1 MFKDELLKI
10 PDLDS
15 LVSVEREACL
25 ENFIVLF
32 LFLVS
37 RGGKVK
43 HSKLPLND
51 FAPISNILVMYKVSV
66 NGNKSFSVEGNTVD
80 GRQVLTDIIA
90 LEDRFFH
97 LLSDGKSYNIEVV
110 KADKTSKLVTL
121 KVNGNTYEVS
131 AKDKFDL
138 LMDQMGFSS
147 ADAGKIKELKAPM
160 PGLVIEIRVKAGDT
174 VKKGDPIIVLEAMK
188 MENVLKATGEG
199 TVKSI
204 EVQKSQSVEKGQ
216 VLIIFE

>member
-1 MFKDELLKI
+1 
-10 PDLDS
+10 
-15 LVSVEREACL
+15 
-25 ENFIVLF
+25 
-32 LFLVS
+32 
-37 RGGKVK
+37 
-43 HSKLPLND
+43 
-51 FAPISNILVMYKVSV
+51 MYKVSV

-80 GRQVLTDIIA
+80 GQQVLTDIIA

-110 KADKTSKLVTL
+110 KADKSSKLVTL

-160 PGLVIEIRVKAGDT
+160 PGLVIEIRVSAGET

-188 MENVLKATGEG
+188 MENVLKASGEG

>member
-1 MFKDELLKI
+1 
-10 PDLDS
+10 
-15 LVSVEREACL
+15 
-25 ENFIVLF
+25 
-32 LFLVS
+32 
-37 RGGKVK
+37 
-43 HSKLPLND
+43 
-51 FAPISNILVMYKVSV
+51 
-66 NGNKSFSVEGNTVD
+66 
-80 GRQVLTDIIA
+80 
-90 LEDRFFH
+90 
-97 LLSDGKSYNIEVV
+97 
-110 KADKTSKLVTL
+110 
-121 KVNGNTYEVS
+121 
-131 AKDKFDL
+131 
-138 LMDQMGFSS
+138 MDQMGFSS